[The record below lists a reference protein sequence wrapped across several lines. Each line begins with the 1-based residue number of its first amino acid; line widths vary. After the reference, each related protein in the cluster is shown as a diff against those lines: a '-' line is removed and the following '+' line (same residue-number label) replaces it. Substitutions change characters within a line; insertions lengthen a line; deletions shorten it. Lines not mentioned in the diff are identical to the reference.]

1 MLRVSLKGVWAH
13 KVRLLLTALA
23 IILGVGLISG
33 VYVFTDTIGKAFDA
47 IFADAYA
54 GIDIAV
60 GTESDFA
67 FGEGTYLDEAD
78 FALIDD
84 LEGVEQAFPYIQG
97 MGVTML
103 DSEGEL
109 LSSGPGP
116 PTFVTNLTEPT
127 GTTTYDDTAGFTI
140 AEGAYPAGRDQ
151 VALDRGTAELGGFQI
166 GDRVTVISDLVGR
179 LELTLAGIAVFGED
193 GNLGGTKWV
202 FFDLPTAQ
210 AVLQR
215 PGKLS
220 GGSVQVTP
228 GATVDEVIPRIEA
241 VLPDNATVVSGQ
253 DAAEEEAAEIQSALS
268 FFTVFLSVF
277 GWVAL
282 FVGSFL
288 IYNTFRIVVTQRT
301 RELALLRALGA
312 GARQVRG
319 IVLLEALIIGAIGA
333 LLGVGFGVTIAF
345 GLQQILPAVG
355 IELPTATLSIK
366 PRTVI
371 VGLAAGLV
379 ITLIAALV
387 PARRA
392 SKVSVMAALRE
403 DAAGPARAGFLR
415 RTLVGGLILALGLAA
430 LFFGLYGD
438 TGSGPSPIVY
448 VGVGT
453 GVIFIA
459 MFVLSPLAARPI
471 TNLLGMVLE
480 RLLGTSGK
488 LARRNAMRS
497 PRRTAATAAAVMISI
512 TLVALASTLTGSI
525 RGTIDDVLAND
536 VDAEVIVRPAGQI
549 SDPTQGFTSQ
559 IAERVRQLDDVD
571 DLTRIHAGWGRIV
584 SETEIAHG
592 ETEVD
597 VLETFITGAEANLA
611 DFIPPDDF
619 QGTLSPGSGELIV
632 EAAIAEDNGFALG
645 DTLVLE
651 FEQSG
656 ERPFTLVGIVEGRA
670 WAGIIAIPAAD
681 WIEVYGI
688 DQHSQVDVKAAEG
701 VTADELKAAIEP
713 LLADFPNV
721 VVQTFDDLQ
730 SEAEGQLNGLLN
742 FILAL
747 LALAVVIGM
756 LGVTNTMALSV
767 FERTREIGLL
777 RAVGLD
783 RRTTRWMVRSEASIV
798 SVFGALMGIGL
809 GIFFG
814 WALIRALADLG
825 LSIFV
830 IPWLPSSASASAV
843 LGSLVFWL
851 VATGILGILFAV
863 FPARRAAKLNVI
875 EAIAHF

>member
-1 MLRVSLKGVWAH
+1 MFRVSFKGVWAH

-33 VYVFTDTIGKAFDA
+33 VYVYTDTIGKAFDS

-54 GIDIAV
+54 GIDIVVATETDFSLGE
-60 GTESDFA
+60 GTYIDESDFA
-67 FGEGTYLDEAD
+67 RIEEV
-78 FALIDD
+78 
-84 LEGVEQAFPYIQG
+84 EGVEEIFPSIQG
-97 MGVTML
+97 LGVVIL
-103 DSEGEL
+103 DEEGEVL
-109 LSSGPGP
+109 QSGPGP
-116 PTFVTNLTEPT
+116 PTFISNLNEAEAAS
-127 GTTTYDDTAGFTI
+127 DIEGFTL
-140 AEGAYPAGRDQ
+140 AEGGYPVGEGQ
-151 VALDRGTAELGGFQI
+151 VVLDRGTAELGGFEI
-166 GDRVTVISDLVGR
+166 GGPVTIISDLAGR
-179 LELTLAGIAVFGED
+179 LDFTMTGIAVFGEED
-193 GNLGGTKWV
+193 TLGGTKWL

-220 GGSVQVTP
+220 GGAVQVTP
-228 GATVDEVIPRIEA
+228 GTSVEEVIPRILSL
-241 VLPDNATVVSGQ
+241 LPDNATVVSGQ
-253 DAAEEEAAEIQSALS
+253 DAAEADAAEIQSALS
-268 FFTVFLSVF
+268 FFTIFLSVF

-288 IYNTFRIVVTQRT
+288 IYNTFRIVVSQRT

-312 GARQVRG
+312 DARQVRG
-319 IVLLEALIIGAIGA
+319 IVMLEAAIIGVIGA
-333 LLGVGFGVTIAF
+333 VLGLAFGVTIAW

-355 IELPTATLSIK
+355 IELPMASLSIQ

-371 VGLAAGLV
+371 VGLAAGTL
-379 ITLIAALV
+379 ITLFAALI

-403 DAAGPARAGFLR
+403 DAAGPAPGGLLR
-415 RTLVGGLILALGLAA
+415 RALVGALVTLAGLGS
-430 LFFGLYGD
+430 LFFGLYGN
-438 TGSGPSPIVY
+438 TGSGPSPVVY
-448 VGVGT
+448 VGAGT
-453 GVIFIA
+453 AVIFFGI
-459 MFVLSPLAARPI
+459 FVLSPLVAKPI
-471 TNLLGMVLE
+471 TNLLGLVSE
-480 RLLGTSGK
+480 RLMGTSGR

-536 VDAEVIVRPAGQI
+536 VDAEVIVSSAGQFT
-549 SDPTQGFTSQ
+549 DPTSGFSPD
-559 IAERVRQLDDVD
+559 IADRVAQVDGVADVTRVRV
-571 DLTRIHAGWGRIV
+571 GWGRIV
-584 SETEIAHG
+584 TETVSEGGARTDVTE
-592 ETEVD
+592 
-597 VLETFITGAEANLA
+597 LETFISGTDANLA
-611 DFIPPDDF
+611 DFIPPESF
-619 QGTLSPGSGELIV
+619 QGKLHPGPGEV
-632 EAAIAEDNGFALG
+632 VMEVGIANDNGFALG
-645 DTLVLE
+645 DDLVIE
-651 FEQSG
+651 FEQTGQRS
-656 ERPFTLVGIVEGRA
+656 FTLAGLIEGRA
-670 WAGIIAIPAAD
+670 WAGIVAITAD
-681 WIEVYGI
+681 DWVSAYGVE
-688 DQHSQVDVKAAEG
+688 QHSQIDVKAVDG
-701 VTADELKAAIEP
+701 VSADELKAAIEP
-713 LLADFPNV
+713 VLSDYPNV
-721 VVQTFDDLQ
+721 AARTFGDLQ

-814 WALIRALADLG
+814 WALIRALTDLG
-825 LSIFV
+825 LSSFV
-830 IPWLPSSASASAV
+830 IPWLPSSLTVSGV
-843 LGSLVFWL
+843 LGSLLFWL

-863 FPARRAAKLNVI
+863 YPARRAAKLNVI